1 MKLIT
6 FKKLLLCSAI
16 LPFFAFASDKT
27 TLIFSYG
34 DYNAA
39 PYAMESGEQLSSGII
54 KDIATELGDELGF
67 MVSFV
72 RTPRKRIERYLANNT
87 SHIHLISNPA
97 WLSHSEKFQWS
108 DTLFIQKNRMVI
120 NADNPNNYE
129 KLADFKGMVIG
140 TIRGYKYPTLQPFFD
155 QGELIPYGVTTL
167 SVNLIRLNLKRVD
180 VVIDSNIL
188 INYQL
193 KQNNNNSAFKVLPII
208 VNEID
213 IKAALSANA
222 PITLEQF
229 NQTLKKLKDQGVID
243 AMMKKYDI

>member
-1 MKLIT
+1 M
-6 FKKLLLCSAI
+6 
-16 LPFFAFASDKT
+16 
-27 TLIFSYG
+27 
-34 DYNAA
+34 
-39 PYAMESGEQLSSGII
+39 
-54 KDIATELGDELGF
+54 
-67 MVSFV
+67 
-72 RTPRKRIERYLANNT
+72 
-87 SHIHLISNPA
+87 
-97 WLSHSEKFQWS
+97 
-108 DTLFIQKNRMVI
+108 
-120 NADNPNNYE
+120 
-129 KLADFKGMVIG
+129 
-140 TIRGYKYPTLQPFFD
+140 
-155 QGELIPYGVTTL
+155 
-167 SVNLIRLNLKRVD
+167 IRLNLKRVD